1 MSLDLPG
8 NMIEAPGMVAE
19 RVPHEHLAKQL
30 GISDKTV
37 REKRK
42 QGMTDEQIAA
52 DAQINSPKHDPLRNK
67 RDEVLPLLAASA
79 PSDDISELQA
89 LRIRG
94 ERANT
99 EAKELS
105 LAQRRGRLVEVDV
118 VAQVLSQA
126 FRAFRDGVL
135 GMADRLSPQV
145 ASISDPATIRRI
157 LYDDARQ
164 TLSNLERLTDDWMG
178 KAEAAENHSSSDR
191 TTEGTVAK

>member
-1 MSLDLPG
+1 
-8 NMIEAPGMVAE
+8 MVAE

-52 DAQINSPKHDPLRNK
+52 DAQINSPKHDPLKNK
-67 RDEVLPLLAASA
+67 RDEVLPLLAAGG